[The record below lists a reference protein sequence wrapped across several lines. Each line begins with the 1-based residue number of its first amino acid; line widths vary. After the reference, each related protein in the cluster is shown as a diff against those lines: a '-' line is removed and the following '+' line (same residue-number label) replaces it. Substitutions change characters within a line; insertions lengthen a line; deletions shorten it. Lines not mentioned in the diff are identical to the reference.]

1 MRKVI
6 LILINKMKK
15 SIFHLV
21 PILELDYAWF
31 PKLHVMNF
39 YDNLMLL
46 LKKME
51 VLKPNMG
58 IGKQWQRTIDQKLG
72 SGITFFSFFF
82 VGFVPGRLAP
92 SMLAATAFPTRQ
104 SNQ

>member
-1 MRKVI
+1 MRRRVNRPSFRLTVI
-6 LILINKMKK
+6 LGQDCVWPPM
-15 SIFHLV
+15 
-21 PILELDYAWF
+21 P
-31 PKLHVMNF
+31 HVMNF